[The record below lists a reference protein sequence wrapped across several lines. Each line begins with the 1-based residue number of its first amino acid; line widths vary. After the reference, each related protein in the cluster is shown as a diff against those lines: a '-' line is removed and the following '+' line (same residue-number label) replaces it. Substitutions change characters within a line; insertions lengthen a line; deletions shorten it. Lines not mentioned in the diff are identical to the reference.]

1 MGKWIPVI
9 TAVEDSFDPALE
21 DESETIEHLLVEPKS
36 EYVTVDGVLCGLHS
50 AHPWG
55 RHDEF
60 ELGVLDGL
68 LDEVDEVED
77 IHAINDIGFI
87 GQASELG
94 FGSCE
99 GSRKRNSCSANQC
112 PGLSGSGNSAV
123 GISESSTVTIQEFE
137 CKNNSIDKAVTHEF
151 HNNDEKPSVS
161 GIVSA
166 AFLKEKRLHKPTRR
180 YIEEFPDKMSKDSK
194 GREDCSAVTTT
205 ESRPS
210 KVRSQNKHH
219 HLRPRTLAS
228 VPEDDLILKSRH
240 WLNSGSKEHM
250 LECDESDESYEF
262 NKQPITFESEDDYV
276 SRKRSSKKERVGNGR
291 LERRKRRVA
300 VIYPS
305 HLYLSYILWLLG
317 EKEFGI
323 CFHLLHLFFVRVRAI
338 GCMWDLGLRVKT
350 LFVISILILVEFLRR
365 LGTGRRLTPNQMWT
379 PSEVTTLV
387 DGISQYGVGRW
398 TYIKRFL
405 FASSPYR
412 TPLDLRVEQKE
423 MRALPKSL
431 VPRVRELA
439 TVHPY
444 PRQRGKKFAPPILPI
459 ASKSASSDHIRTYVR
474 RKNRFQSS
482 ITGAVNQ

>member
-1 MGKWIPVI
+1 MGILPIPNHEAHSRTTSVNMKPQRWDCHLYNLFSSI
-9 TAVEDSFDPALE
+9 FLYVKVEDSFDPALE

-55 RHDEF
+55 RHNEF

-68 LDEVDEVED
+68 RDEVDEVED
-77 IHAINDIGFI
+77 IHALNDIGFI

-99 GSRKRNSCSANQC
+99 GSRKRNSCSC
-112 PGLSGSGNSAV
+112 CWD
-123 GISESSTVTIQEFE
+123 ESTVTIQEFE

-151 HNNDEKPSVS
+151 HSNFRHKKKRHRTPVAYHNDEKPSVS

-166 AFLKEKRLHKPTRR
+166 AFLKEKTLHKPTRR

-205 ESRPS
+205 ESRRS

-228 VPEDDLILKSRH
+228 QTLAEFRKQRACRKKDASISFQKFNCLCYS
-240 WLNSGSKEHM
+240 SQM
-250 LECDESDESYEF
+250 LECDESDESYE
-262 NKQPITFESEDDYV
+262 
-276 SRKRSSKKERVGNGR
+276 KRSSKHD
-291 LERRKRRVA
+291 RRKHQR
-300 VIYPS
+300 
-305 HLYLSYILWLLG
+305 
-317 EKEFGI
+317 
-323 CFHLLHLFFVRVRAI
+323 
-338 GCMWDLGLRVKT
+338 
-350 LFVISILILVEFLRR
+350 
-365 LGTGRRLTPNQMWT
+365 MWT

-387 DGISQYGVGRW
+387 DGISQCEVGRW

-412 TPLDLRVEQKE
+412 TPLDLRVHHSFPIMGIICSPFAQKVERARQWRNILRRICGKEQKNEISVVWLPQVEQKE
-423 MRALPKSL
+423 MHALPKSL

-444 PRQRGKKFAPPILPI
+444 PRQCGKKFALPILPI
-459 ASKSASSDHIRTYVR
+459 ASKSASSDLIRRYVR
-474 RKNRFQSS
+474 RNNRFQSS
-482 ITGAVNQ
+482 IPGAVNQ